1 MVKEH
6 EIVPL
11 VYEAKESMESADTL
25 IGQYLPFIK
34 SETSKFINRAPIEG
48 QDDELSIAMIAFH
61 EAIQA
66 YDKEKGSFLGLAS
79 TLIRNRLIDFWRA
92 NKKHANVVSLDTPSN
107 EEADSSLLDTID
119 DGKEYDEEY
128 IRQDVT
134 AEEIEELSKQME
146 DYGVSLEDVAE
157 QSPKQDRTLEACQDV
172 LEVAKKDTK
181 LIDNFLETKRLPLKE
196 LEERSGVSRKTI
208 ERHRKYIVA
217 LFIIYS
223 NGYEIIRGHLSQMKK
238 GGA

>member
-1 MVKEH
+1 MVKDH

-11 VYEAKESMESADTL
+11 VYEAKESMETADAL

-34 SETSKFINRAPIEG
+34 SETSKFINRSPVEG

-61 EAIQA
+61 EAIQS

-79 TLIRNRLIDFWRA
+79 TFIRNRLIDFWRA
-92 NKKHANVVSLDTPSN
+92 NKKHAVVVSLDAPTN
-107 EEADSSLLDTID
+107 EEDSSLLDTLD

-128 IRQDVT
+128 VRQDVT

-146 DYGVSLEDVAE
+146 DYGISLEDVAE
-157 QSPKQDRTLEACQDV
+157 QSPKQDRTLKACHQV
-172 LEVAKKDTK
+172 VEVAKKDSK
-181 LIDNFLETKRLPLKE
+181 LLDKFLETKRLPLKQ
-196 LEERSGVSRKTI
+196 LEERSGVQRKTI